1 MVKLRVRIHSH
12 SLYTA
17 LQREKVMRKK
27 SEVVGVARGVATLSG
42 RVCGEQTQRLQS
54 SFYFCGLL
62 CFSSMPFDLLA
73 QAQL

>member
-27 SEVVGVARGVATLSG
+27 SEVVGVARA
-42 RVCGEQTQRLQS
+42 RPWTQGKSVWGTNTKAPVEFLFLWTPLLF
-54 SFYFCGLL
+54 FYAL
-62 CFSSMPFDLLA
+62 
-73 QAQL
+73 